1 MEETDDI
8 FSLVLLFLPQQEKPF
23 DRDDDAVFPEKRKPM
38 LNQLS
43 AVAELEKISWAG
55 QAKRNTRIRC

>member
-43 AVAELEKISWAG
+43 ILSCHAEACRSSPVARMRW
-55 QAKRNTRIRC
+55 